1 MNRRLSTLARKPLAL
16 AATFVVASLLA
27 GCPAIYPEMST
38 RIRKITADQALDPPP
53 PDNLMWMKFESARVP
68 ERTRGGKTWDDA
80 FGKKP
85 DPYAKL
91 FINGKEV
98 LKTPVQSNT
107 LEPTWPNGPK
117 GNIQIE
123 PGDKLRVELWDSNPV
138 NDQPIGVRDVGSP
151 SDDHRMARRIRV
163 ELDAG
168 GEVILAY
175 EPARAMLGIGL
186 WYELRTESA
195 FITRMMPGSPA
206 ERAGLQV
213 GDEILSLNGK
223 PVKEL
228 GQEGVRSGF
237 NAASSQGLP
246 MLVRHKDG
254 ATLNITLKEGAI
266 YPTLE
271 EYGPIE

>member
-1 MNRRLSTLARKPLAL
+1 MNRRTSALVLLAAL
-16 AATFVVASLLA
+16 AAASMLA
-27 GCPAIYPEMST
+27 GCPAIYPEVST
-38 RIRKITADQALDPPP
+38 RIRKATTEQALDPPP
-53 PDNLMWMKFESARVP
+53 PDNLMWMKFESARIP

-91 FINGKEV
+91 LINGVEV
-98 LKTPVQSNT
+98 LKTPVQGNT

-117 GNIQIE
+117 GNLQIE
-123 PGDKLRVELWDSNPV
+123 PGDKLRVEVWDSNPV
-138 NDQPIGVRDVGSP
+138 NDKPIGVRDIGHP

-175 EPARAMLGIGL
+175 EPAKAMLGLGL
-186 WYELRTESA
+186 WYELRTDSA

-206 ERAGLQV
+206 ERAGIQV
-213 GDEILSLNGK
+213 GDEIVSLNGK
-223 PVKEL
+223 PVKGL
-228 GQEGVRSGF
+228 GQDGVRSAF
-237 NAASSQGLP
+237 NSASTAGLP
-246 MLVRHKDG
+246 IAVRHKDG
-254 ATLNITLKEGAI
+254 TILNITLKEGAI
-266 YPTLE
+266 YPTFQ